1 MTLFTVDVSHHN
13 GTLDWARISRA
24 GVFAG
29 MAKATQGAS
38 FVDSQYA
45 NNIRGMRGAGLV
57 PGAYHFLTNEN
68 ASSQVSHFLSHAGDI
83 AGSAVMLDVEPN
95 GSGTMKP
102 TMASVRAFYS
112 VWASRVPGKPLLLY
126 LPYWYWLELGSPSL
140 TGLGPLVASHYL
152 TSAATD
158 TGSYA
163 GVPSAWWSAYGG
175 VAPALLQF
183 SESAQVGGYTVD
195 LNAYRGDENSLRAL
209 TGTVITPLFQGD
221 DVTLTITDKDLPSGF
236 KGSSLRNGVILGVAT
251 GGDSGA
257 NAAWLSL
264 GCDGESVGF
273 RVALRDHTGVIVTHH
288 MITPGQSRVS
298 LGLLPPTVVEVV
310 VNRVPL
316 AEADIDNAEPADRT
330 GEFAPAHVFLEHR
343 S

>member
-152 TSAATD
+152 SAAT
-158 TGSYA
+158 GFLRWCA
-163 GVPSAWWSAYGG
+163 VRLVVRLRRCGPS
-175 VAPALLQF
+175 
-183 SESAQVGGYTVD
+183 
-195 LNAYRGDENSLRAL
+195 
-209 TGTVITPLFQGD
+209 
-221 DVTLTITDKDLPSGF
+221 
-236 KGSSLRNGVILGVAT
+236 SSPV
-251 GGDSGA
+251 
-257 NAAWLSL
+257 
-264 GCDGESVGF
+264 
-273 RVALRDHTGVIVTHH
+273 
-288 MITPGQSRVS
+288 QRVS
-298 LGLLPPTVVEVV
+298 SGGWVHCGPERLSRG
-310 VNRVPL
+310 
-316 AEADIDNAEPADRT
+316 
-330 GEFAPAHVFLEHR
+330 
-343 S
+343 

>member
-1 MTLFTVDVSHHN
+1 
-13 GTLDWARISRA
+13 
-24 GVFAG
+24 
-29 MAKATQGAS
+29 
-38 FVDSQYA
+38 
-45 NNIRGMRGAGLV
+45 
-57 PGAYHFLTNEN
+57 
-68 ASSQVSHFLSHAGDI
+68 
-83 AGSAVMLDVEPN
+83 
-95 GSGTMKP
+95 
-102 TMASVRAFYS
+102 
-112 VWASRVPGKPLLLY
+112 
-126 LPYWYWLELGSPSL
+126 
-140 TGLGPLVASHYL
+140 
-152 TSAATD
+152 
-158 TGSYA
+158 
-163 GVPSAWWSAYGG
+163 
-175 VAPALLQF
+175 
-183 SESAQVGGYTVD
+183 VGGYTVD

-288 MITPGQSRVS
+288 VIAPGQSRVS